1 VAEAMAT
8 VLRALADPL
17 RLQIASVV
25 STAPTG
31 RVPAGEIASITELT
45 APTVSHHLRSLRE
58 AQVDAR
64 RMLDATEAALH
75 TDAALLSAA
84 ELSAIRKAM
93 FTVGDMLETEAQVD
107 ELRAATVALGA
118 VTDEFA
124 ARRMNAS
131 ISKALAGQTMDS
143 LA

>member
-1 VAEAMAT
+1 
-8 VLRALADPL
+8 
-17 RLQIASVV
+17 
-25 STAPTG
+25 
-31 RVPAGEIASITELT
+31 
-45 APTVSHHLRSLRE
+45 
-58 AQVDAR
+58 
-64 RMLDATEAALH
+64 
-75 TDAALLSAA
+75 
-84 ELSAIRKAM
+84 M
-93 FTVGDMLETEAQVD
+93 FTVGDMLETEAPVD